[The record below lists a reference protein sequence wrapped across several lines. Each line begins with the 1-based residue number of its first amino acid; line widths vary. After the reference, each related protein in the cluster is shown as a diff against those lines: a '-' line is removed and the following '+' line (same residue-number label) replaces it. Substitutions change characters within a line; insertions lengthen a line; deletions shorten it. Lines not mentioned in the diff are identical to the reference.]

1 VRSHPAV
8 QDDCAVQPVHAVLD
22 VQALRA
28 PHAPRA
34 RAARAIVLC
43 LALTAVS
50 VLRPASA
57 DETAPSAGTAPSAAK
72 ISPVDLVKS
81 APKGSLKNPYTDAMP
96 DIVARGETLFQ
107 TSSCS
112 ACHGPQGGGGLCPP
126 VTNDIWV
133 YGGDDDTLFRLIAL
147 GSNQLQ
153 QQGYSRTGHESIVA
167 AMPAFGAAIASA
179 DDVWAIITFVRA
191 HYAGDPKLKFGAAAA
206 HP

>member
-1 VRSHPAV
+1 MRSHPAV
-8 QDDCAVQPVHAVLD
+8 QDDCAVQPVHAVLG
-22 VQALRA
+22 VQAHL
-28 PHAPRA
+28 APRA
-34 RAARAIVLC
+34 AQPLAAGAIVLC
-43 LALTAVS
+43 LAVTAVS
-50 VLRPASA
+50 ALRA
-57 DETAPSAGTAPSAAK
+57 APPAGTAPPAAK
-72 ISPVDLVKS
+72 VSPVDLVKT

-147 GSNQLQ
+147 GSDQLQ
-153 QQGYSRTGHESIVA
+153 RQGYSRTGHESIVA
-167 AMPAFGAAIASA
+167 SMPAFGAAIASA
-179 DDVWAIITFVRA
+179 DEVWALITFVRA
-191 HYAGDPKLKFGAAAA
+191 HYAGDPKQKFGAAAA